1 LADAAD
7 MLNTLRERAS
17 YLDARIGAKHSVGW
31 DWQYDARER
40 DALYWAIGLLSARDC
55 GDGA

>member
-7 MLNTLRERAS
+7 MLNTLREREA
-17 YLDARIGAKHSVGW
+17 YLRARIAAKRSVGW
-31 DWQYDARER
+31 DYAYDTRER
-40 DALYWAIGLLSARDC
+40 TALLWAIGLLSARDC